1 MPIPV
6 VNVAQMRE
14 WENATW
20 ATGQTETEDIRRVG
34 KRIAERILQ
43 ITKSGDAILIL
54 AGKGNNGND
63 ARAAAENLSE
73 RRVEILSVHSP
84 EIELPVLQDLLS
96 RNFALI
102 VDGLF
107 GIGLN
112 RPLDEHWQKFIATV
126 NESKIPIL
134 AVDVPSGLIA
144 ETGETFG
151 ATIEA
156 ETTLTVG
163 APKTGIL
170 AEHAWPFVGR
180 LE

>member
-14 WENATW
+14 WEDATW
-20 ATGQTETEDIRRVG
+20 ATGQTEAEVIRRVG
-34 KRIAERILQ
+34 KRIAEHILQ

-63 ARAAAENLSE
+63 ARATAENLSA

-84 EIELPVLQDLLS
+84 EVELPVLQDLLR

-112 RPLDEHWQKFIATV
+112 RPFDGGWRKFIAAV
-126 NESKIPIL
+126 NESRIPIL
-134 AVDVPSGLIA
+134 AVDVPSGLNA
-144 ETGETFG
+144 EKGETFG
-151 ATIEA
+151 TAIEA
-156 ETTLTVG
+156 EMTLTVG
-163 APKTGIL
+163 APKIGML
-170 AEHAWPFVGR
+170 
-180 LE
+180 